1 MLCNENIIVR
11 NLETSQ
17 LLSTITIIILVLRAA
32 CNEEIDNLQKKNTKI
47 PTFWERFFVSCFF

>member
-17 LLSTITIIILVLRAA
+17 LLSTTTIINSIKGKFCHFFRLLLFF
-32 CNEEIDNLQKKNTKI
+32 EEQKVD
-47 PTFWERFFVSCFF
+47 ERSSN